1 MAKERIL
8 KLIEILKT
16 KSDESHPL
24 TLSEISEALYSE
36 GIEAERKALYDD
48 FKVLAENG
56 YDVVKVRMGYSSG
69 YYLVNSD
76 FDVAELKILLDAVEA
91 ARFISAKKT
100 DSLAEKIARKAGPY
114 KGELLKRGVVCFNAV
129 KHSNDKVFYSVDT
142 LLDGISLKKKV
153 SFKYFD
159 FDINGKKVYRK
170 GGAKYILNPVAL
182 VISEDNYYLVAYSD
196 NHDELSSYRI
206 DKTEDVTVT
215 DEDIKPSECV
225 KSFNYNKHPRQSFS
239 MFFGESEKV
248 TLRCDNSMSTI
259 IVDRFGEKVKM
270 TACADG
276 KFDVTV
282 NVQISPTFFAWCA
295 TFKNRLKIVSPAAVI
310 EQFKEM
316 LSDILKQY

>member
-1 MAKERIL
+1 M
-8 KLIEILKT
+8 
-16 KSDESHPL
+16 
-24 TLSEISEALYSE
+24 
-36 GIEAERKALYDD
+36 
-48 FKVLAENG
+48 
-56 YDVVKVRMGYSSG
+56 
-69 YYLVNSD
+69 
-76 FDVAELKILLDAVEA
+76 
-91 ARFISAKKT
+91 
-100 DSLAEKIARKAGPY
+100 
-114 KGELLKRGVVCFNAV
+114 
-129 KHSNDKVFYSVDT
+129 
-142 LLDGISLKKKV
+142 
-153 SFKYFD
+153 
-159 FDINGKKVYRK
+159 
-170 GGAKYILNPVAL
+170 NPVAL

-270 TACADG
+270 TACSDG